1 LALTATIYL
10 ALLGKSG
17 LQNVAKVSYHRAHLL
32 HEKLRKKGFDIIN
45 TNPFYNEFLVKS
57 PKSSEKII
65 ADLME
70 CDIFGG
76 IDVGDNKL
84 LVCCTEKN
92 SLQDIDLYIS
102 AVSK

>member
-1 LALTATIYL
+1 M
-10 ALLGKSG
+10 
-17 LQNVAKVSYHRAHLL
+17 Q
-32 HEKLRKKGFDIIN
+32 EKLRKNGFDAIN

-57 PKSSEKII
+57 PRVSEKVI

-70 CDIFGG
+70 CGIFGG

-92 SLQDIDLYIS
+92 SLQDIDSYIS
-102 AVSK
+102 AVNK